1 MRIERIGDATLYLA
15 DCMSVLPTL
24 GNVDDCVT
32 DPPYGMGFL
41 SNHRR
46 EPHSA
51 IENDDNTEALL
62 FACGIQAAHSKYV
75 FCRWDNLAS
84 VPKPKSLVTW
94 VKNNWSMGDLNHEHA
109 RQTETILFYP
119 GPDHFFAQGRPQD
132 VIYAARTGN
141 DNHPT
146 EKPVGLMTA
155 IVQWTSGVVIDPYLG
170 SGTTG
175 VACAK
180 LGRKFIGIEIN
191 EDYFNIACERIAE
204 AYRQPRL
211 FAEPAAKPVQEAMD
225 V

>member
-1 MRIERIGDATLYLA
+1 
-15 DCMSVLPTL
+15 
-24 GNVDDCVT
+24 
-32 DPPYGMGFL
+32 
-41 SNHRR
+41 
-46 EPHSA
+46 
-51 IENDDNTEALL
+51 
-62 FACGIQAAHSKYV
+62 
-75 FCRWDNLAS
+75 
-84 VPKPKSLVTW
+84 
-94 VKNNWSMGDLNHEHA
+94 
-109 RQTETILFYP
+109 
-119 GPDHFFAQGRPQD
+119 
-132 VIYAARTGN
+132 
-141 DNHPT
+141 
-146 EKPVGLMTA
+146 MTA